1 MVVANFA
8 LALHG
13 WLSIRRYTDSL
24 AEDGVPREG
33 AASGH

>member
-13 WLSIRRYTDSL
+13 WLSIRRYTDSV
-24 AEDGVPREG
+24 AEDGVLREG